1 MGLRFQRL
9 ENLSSAGSN
18 AWKFQSLGEGPSARL
33 RAVEPGLY
41 IVGTPIGNLQ
51 DVTLRA
57 LETMKSVA
65 VILAEDTR
73 ETRKLLERHG
83 LHVPM
88 LSYHKFNEAARVEEI
103 LERIRGG
110 AAVALVSDSGMPAV
124 SDPGARIV
132 AACRAAGL
140 PVWVIP
146 GPSAVTAAAALAG
159 LPSSGFVFGG
169 FLPHKSGARRRRLGE
184 LGKGPL
190 PLILFESPYRLLKL
204 MDEIEAELGPRR
216 IFVGRELTK
225 KFEEG
230 LGGTPADIRA
240 SFAQRGVK
248 GELVIVI
255 APATESVEAEEDDHD
270 EADSGAA
277 R

>member
-1 MGLRFQRL
+1 MD
-9 ENLSSAGSN
+9 A
-18 AWKFQSLGEGPSARL
+18 
-33 RAVEPGLY
+33 GLY

-51 DVTLRA
+51 DITLRA
-57 LETMKSVA
+57 LDTLKGVA
-65 VILAEDTR
+65 LILAEDTR

-88 LSYHKFNEAARVEEI
+88 VSYHKFNEAARVEEI
-103 LERIRGG
+103 LDRIRSG

-146 GPSAVTAAAALAG
+146 GPSAVTSAAALCG
-159 LPSSGFVFGG
+159 LPSAGFVFGG
-169 FLPHKSGARRRRLGE
+169 FLPHKSGARRRRLAE
-184 LGKGPL
+184 LGRGSL

-216 IFVGRELTK
+216 VFVGRELTK
-225 KFEEG
+225 KFEES
-230 LGGTPADIRA
+230 LSGTPADIRA
-240 SFAQRGVK
+240 AFSKRAVK
-248 GELVIVI
+248 GELAVVI
-255 APATESVEAEEDDHD
+255 APAAEPVAVEEEEEEDV
-270 EADSGAA
+270 GTLTG
-277 R
+277 

>member
-1 MGLRFQRL
+1 MD
-9 ENLSSAGSN
+9 A
-18 AWKFQSLGEGPSARL
+18 
-33 RAVEPGLY
+33 GLY

-51 DVTLRA
+51 DITLRA
-57 LETMKSVA
+57 LEVLKSAA

-88 LSYHKFNEAARVEEI
+88 LSYHKFNEAARVDEI
-103 LERIRGG
+103 LDRIRGG

-132 AACRAAGL
+132 AACRVAGL
-140 PVWVIP
+140 PVFVIP

-159 LPSSGFVFGG
+159 LPSAGFVFGG
-169 FLPHKSGARRRRLGE
+169 FLPHKSGARRRRLAE
-184 LGKGPL
+184 LGHGSL

-216 IFVGRELTK
+216 LFVGRELTK

-230 LGGTPADIRA
+230 LNGTPAEIRA
-240 SFAQRGVK
+240 AFAKRSVK
-248 GELVIVI
+248 GELVVVI
-255 APATESVEAEEDDHD
+255 APAAEVVEAED
-270 EADSGAA
+270 EGPGGAVVDSAGGGC
-277 R
+277 